1 MGAESWG
8 DGGLAN
14 GEEEKENDSE
24 ACVSSQASR
33 VSVGARLEQLEDWAQ
48 EEVEGPWSGYV
59 IYHTIIFSS
68 FPNQPLS
75 LRVYSLTS

>member
-24 ACVSSQASR
+24 ACVSSQASQ
-33 VSVGARLEQLEDWAQ
+33 VSMGAKTGAIRGGAQ
-48 EEVEGPWSGYV
+48 EEVEGP
-59 IYHTIIFSS
+59 
-68 FPNQPLS
+68 
-75 LRVYSLTS
+75 